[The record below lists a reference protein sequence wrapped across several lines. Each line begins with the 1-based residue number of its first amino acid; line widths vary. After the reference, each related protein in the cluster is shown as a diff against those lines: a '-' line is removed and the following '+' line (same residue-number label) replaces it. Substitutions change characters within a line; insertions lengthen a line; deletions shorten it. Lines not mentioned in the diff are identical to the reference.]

1 MLIISNFISVC
12 IHNLRRGIIRRNARR
27 SHSLKQALKL
37 VVSPTKRMV
46 QLLLHCI
53 QSNCCYVYS
62 LYLITDEEVGGRRQ
76 QPENHVGACWMYKR
90 FRGASLSQTRGSD
103 ITLSFDGQGLH
114 VAMDHSSC
122 QLAWSVFFCLLVRIL
137 FSFYFGLRLVFFFSL
152 SPCSDID
159 PSVRRERRQGND
171 HQSKTRVGES
181 LCRHIALSALSLS
194 LPFLAG
200 VCTVSHPEREVCLP
214 TFRGTLCFVYLHRDV
229 HRLFP

>member
-27 SHSLKQALKL
+27 SHSLKL

-114 VAMDHSSC
+114 VAVDHSSC
-122 QLAWSVFFCLLVRIL
+122 QLTWSVFFCLLVRIL

-152 SPCSDID
+152 SLAMFWYWSI
-159 PSVRRERRQGND
+159 RE
-171 HQSKTRVGES
+171 
-181 LCRHIALSALSLS
+181 
-194 LPFLAG
+194 
-200 VCTVSHPEREVCLP
+200 EREK
-214 TFRGTLCFVYLHRDV
+214 TG
-229 HRLFP
+229 